1 MLRQFNDISI
11 RFKIGFAFASAALVV
26 IAIGL
31 FAVDRIAAVNK
42 SAAEIRTDWL
52 PSVAALGHLSTA
64 TEQVRNTEAAI
75 LLAPTEAAA
84 QDAIKR
90 RTAALEQR
98 EKAWQAYGTMISSP
112 DERTL
117 TEQFA
122 LEWNSYLQTGRKML
136 AEVEA
141 GRMREAGQ
149 LFGYEMSDTFLRARS
164 LLARNV
170 ALNSAGGTAAA
181 ERGAAIYETTR
192 LWILVAIVAATLS
205 AALMGILIVYGVSR
219 PVVAMTTAMKRLAA
233 RDMAAEIVGVG
244 RRDEIGQMA
253 GALQVFKD
261 GMIEADR
268 VAAESAAEQAAKEK
282 RADGIERL
290 LQEFDRHA
298 AGVFGNLATASGDL
312 ASTAETMAGLAR
324 HTNGQATAS
333 AAAAEQTSAN
343 VQTVAAAAEEMAASI
358 QEIGR
363 QVSRSTD
370 IASKAVREAE
380 ETTGSVRGLAG
391 ETARIGEVVKLIQS
405 IAEQTNLLALNATIE
420 AARAGEAGKGFAVVA
435 GEVKTLANQT
445 AKATE
450 DIASQ
455 IANVQAATQR
465 TVGAIEGIAGTITTM
480 NEIAAAIAAAIEEQN
495 ATTSEISR
503 NAQEAARGTGQVSDT
518 IAQVNE
524 AATRTGSAA
533 GKVLDASGN
542 LSAQADSLRREVE
555 GFLAAIRTA

>member
-31 FAVDRIAAVNK
+31 FAVDRIAAVNRE
-42 SAAEIRTDWL
+42 AAEIRIDWL
-52 PSVAALGHLSTA
+52 PSVAALGTLSIA
-64 TEQVRNTEAAI
+64 TEQVRNTDASI
-75 LLAPTEAAA
+75 LLAPTQAAA
-84 QDAIKR
+84 KEAIAR
-90 RTAALEQR
+90 RAANLEQR
-98 EKAWQAYGTMISSP
+98 EKAWQAYGALISSP
-112 DERTL
+112 EERTL
-117 TEQFA
+117 SEQLA
-122 LEWNSYLQTGRKML
+122 REWTSYLETGRKML
-136 AEVEA
+136 AEFEA
-141 GRMREAGQ
+141 GRLREASQ
-149 LFGYEMSDTFLRARS
+149 LFAYEMRDTFLRTRD

-192 LWILVAIVAATLS
+192 LWILGAVVVATLS
-205 AALMGILIVYGVSR
+205 AAVMGIMIVYGVSR
-219 PVVAMTTAMKRLAA
+219 PVVAMTAAMKRLAA

-253 GALQVFKD
+253 DALQVFKD

-268 VAAESAAEQAAKEK
+268 VAAASAAEQAAKEK
-282 RADGIERL
+282 RTQTIERL
-290 LQEFDRHA
+290 LQDFDRHT

-312 ASTAETMAGLAR
+312 AGTAETMAELAR
-324 HTNGQATAS
+324 QTNGQASAS

-391 ETARIGEVVKLIQS
+391 ETGRIGEVVKLIQS

-495 ATTSEISR
+495 ATTGEISR

-518 IAQVNE
+518 IAQVND

-533 GKVLDASGN
+533 GKVLDASGT
-542 LSAQADSLRREVE
+542 LSAQADGLRREVE